1 MKIFPH
7 PVLSEDHVE
16 WGVWRVVTTDS
27 SDVLMDH
34 LKGWDYQQELHLQV
48 ECHLNVSAACHALGV
63 TADELVLIATADCAS
78 TSRRFFGTVQPDAR
92 AQLQQTESDYEEWES
107 WHGAAGRYYLGFWD
121 EGDTWA
127 VTDAVD
133 VVLDEADT
141 RDEALERLRQID
153 SEASE
158 SWQLLT
164 CDIRVPRESVA
175 KWLDLSVQFIVRPS
189 NEEASHGTGA
199 RVLAGPSKR
208 THLEGDGARFPTEP
222 VSFAAMGWP
231 NSLWRLKFSFD
242 SPEDAFAGAVRLFVN
257 VDHPGA
263 ASLLDPQQG
272 SGDLT
277 RAFLRL
283 SIVRTILNTL
293 AREVRHGG
301 VAGALDPADEASVS
315 GVADALAR
323 EWLKLSLD
331 EAVHMSERSPEDFDA
346 MLQATAMDLPKK
358 VFS

>member
-1 MKIFPH
+1 MKVFPH
-7 PVLSEDHVE
+7 PVLSEDHVV
-16 WGVWRVVTTDS
+16 WGAWRVVTTDS
-27 SDVLMDH
+27 SDLLVDH

-63 TADELVLIATADCAS
+63 SADELVLLATADCAA
-78 TSRRFFGTVQPDAR
+78 TSRRFVGTVRTDAR
-92 AQLQQTESDYEEWES
+92 AQLQQTESDYEDWES
-107 WHGAAGRYYLGFWD
+107 WHGAAGKYYLGYWE
-121 EGDTWA
+121 EGGTWA

-133 VVLDEADT
+133 VVLDEADS
-141 RDEALERLRQID
+141 RDAALDLLRRID
-153 SEASE
+153 SESSE

-175 KWLDLSVQFIVRPS
+175 KRLDLSVQFIVRPS
-189 NEEASHGTGA
+189 TGDSGHGMGA

-222 VSFAAMGWP
+222 VSFAAIGWP
-231 NSLWRLKFSFD
+231 NSLWRLRFSFD
-242 SPEDAFAGAVRLFVN
+242 SPDDAFAGAVRLFVN

-272 SGDLT
+272 RGDLT

-283 SIVRTILNTL
+283 GIVRTIVNTL
-293 AREVRHGG
+293 ARENRHSRGG
-301 VAGALDPADEASVS
+301 GMLDPCDETSVA
-315 GVADALAR
+315 GVADGLAR
-323 EWLKLSLD
+323 EWLKLSLE

-346 MLQATAMDLPKK
+346 ALQATAMDLPKK
-358 VFS
+358 VFM